1 MALVADLY
9 GLSINEAMALSPKE
23 TLYLLDKAQLTF
35 YQLATT
41 STEMQS
47 IMRQRLSPTLKGV
60 REARRVREVG
70 GGGGTPS
77 SGDRG
82 GLGEPPEV

>member
-9 GLSINEAMALSPKE
+9 GMSINEAMALTPKE

-60 REARRVREVG
+60 REARKVRDT
-70 GGGGTPS
+70 GGGGTTS
-77 SGDRG
+77 TSGG

>member
-9 GLSINEAMALSPKE
+9 GMSINEAMALSPRE

-60 REARRVREVG
+60 REARKVREVG
-70 GGGGTPS
+70 GGTQQP

-82 GLGEPPEV
+82 GIGEPPEI